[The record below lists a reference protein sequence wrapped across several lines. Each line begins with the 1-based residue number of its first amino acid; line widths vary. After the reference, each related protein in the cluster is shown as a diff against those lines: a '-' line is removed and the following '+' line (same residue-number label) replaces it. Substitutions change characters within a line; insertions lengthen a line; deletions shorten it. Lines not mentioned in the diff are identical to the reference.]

1 MTADDIRLVRY
12 MNAATRRFSFWLIFE
27 DTRMW
32 PINTGHLAKRS
43 LIKFFESYLGP
54 VGDRWQFDYSDAPK
68 KVIIKADKDLDVTLM
83 LLKFQR

>member
-27 DTRMW
+27 DKRMW
-32 PINTGHLAKRS
+32 PMNEGHLAKRS
-43 LIKFFESYLGP
+43 LVKFFESYLGP
-54 VGDRWQFDYSDAPK
+54 VGGRWQFDASDQRR
-68 KVIIKADKDLDVTLM
+68 IIVKADQDLDVTLL